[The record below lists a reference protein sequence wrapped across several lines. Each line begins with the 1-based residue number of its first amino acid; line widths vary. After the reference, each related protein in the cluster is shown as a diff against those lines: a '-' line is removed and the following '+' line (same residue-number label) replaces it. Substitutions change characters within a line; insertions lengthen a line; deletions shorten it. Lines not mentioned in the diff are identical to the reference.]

1 MKCLVVHM
9 LQVLEGHGDE
19 VFGCSFNY
27 MGDLILTGSKDNTCR
42 LWR

>member
-19 VFGCSFNY
+19 VFGCPY
-27 MGDLILTGSKDNTCR
+27 AAGIGG
-42 LWR
+42 LW